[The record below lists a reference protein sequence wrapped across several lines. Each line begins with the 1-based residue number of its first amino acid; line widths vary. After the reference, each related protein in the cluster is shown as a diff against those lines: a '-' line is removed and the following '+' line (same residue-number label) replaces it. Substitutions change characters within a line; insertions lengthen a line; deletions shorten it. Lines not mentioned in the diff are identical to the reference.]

1 MIAEVIIM
9 REEEKKPT
17 SKIQRILKKR
27 WALSAIYISSAA
39 LILALV
45 FIIQYSFN
53 NSANDG

>member
-27 WALSAIYISSAA
+27 WALPAIYISSAA

-45 FIIQYSFN
+45 FIVQNSFT
-53 NSANDG
+53 